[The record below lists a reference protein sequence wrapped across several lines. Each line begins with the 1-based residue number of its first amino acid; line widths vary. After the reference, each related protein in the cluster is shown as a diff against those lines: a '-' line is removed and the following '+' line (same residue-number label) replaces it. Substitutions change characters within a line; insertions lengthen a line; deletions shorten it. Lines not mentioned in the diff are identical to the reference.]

1 MIAYKGFEKGLICL
15 GYHFQMG
22 MNITDKANCAA
33 NGFHCAENPLDCLT
47 YYPRMENS
55 MYCIV
60 DAGGDMDEDDHDSKI
75 SCTELKIIKELS
87 REEFF
92 LHSLAYMADHPK
104 RRSNHKVKE
113 DKGTADDGYAIVRGP
128 DPIACGKEVGDI
140 LAFAKENKRGTK
152 IVQVALV
159 KVDGI
164 SVKPNVWYGIDLQ
177 ERKAF

>member
-1 MIAYKGFEKGLICL
+1 
-15 GYHFQMG
+15 

>member
-113 DKGTADDGYAIVRGP
+113 DKGSADDGYAIVRGP

-140 LAFAKENKRGTK
+140 LAFAKENERGTK

-159 KVDGI
+159 KVDGV
-164 SVKPNVWYGIDLQ
+164 SVKPNVWYGIDLR